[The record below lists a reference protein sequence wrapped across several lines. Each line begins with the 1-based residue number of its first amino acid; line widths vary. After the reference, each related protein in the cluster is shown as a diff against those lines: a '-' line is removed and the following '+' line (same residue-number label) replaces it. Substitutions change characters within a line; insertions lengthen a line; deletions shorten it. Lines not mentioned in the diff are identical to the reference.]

1 MTQQLITYDVH
12 EFINHSGDKV
22 YSVWVHFSNDECL
35 QCGYYKTELE
45 AKCRIN
51 EMKEFSSKLLEA
63 VKNSF

>member
-1 MTQQLITYDVH
+1 MIQQITTYDIN
-12 EFINHSGDKV
+12 EFVGPDGDKV

-51 EMKEFSSKLLEA
+51 DMKEFASKLLQA
-63 VKNSF
+63 AKDSF